1 MLYLCD
7 LLQSELEEA
16 FKELGEKP
24 YRARQLVQW
33 VYKKRETDLE
43 KMTDLPE
50 ELREKLRALP
60 IKTTS
65 LKLVHKKDSGEH
77 KATKYLFELE
87 DKNLIETVLLKV
99 PSRKTLCISTQ
110 VGCPIDCQFCASGK
124 EGVIRNLHVHEIVE
138 QVLAVNCDLYPDD
151 QIQNIV
157 VMGMGEPF
165 LNYERMMKALR
176 ILNAHWGMQIGA
188 RHITVS
194 TSGILPGIKRFA
206 KEPESFQLAVS
217 LHAAIDAKRTAIMP
231 INEKYPLA
239 DLKESLKGYLNHKN
253 KYITFEYILLA
264 GVNDQPE
271 DVLALTAFVQDLP
284 AKINLIPYNPVEGAP
299 FKTPSVESQ
308 RSFYQSLMDKNIF
321 STLRETKGSDIDAA
335 CGQLR
340 LRKKPVS
347 VDIEKVL

>member
-7 LLQSELEEA
+7 LFQSELEEA
-16 FKELGEKP
+16 FKGFGEKP

-33 VYKKRETDLE
+33 VYKKREMDLE
-43 KMTDLPE
+43 QMTDLPE
-50 ELREKLRALP
+50 PLRKKLQELPLKMA
-60 IKTTS
+60 S
-65 LKLVHKKDSGEH
+65 MKLVDKKDSGEN

-110 VGCPIDCQFCASGK
+110 VGCPIDCRFCASGK
-124 EGVIRNLHVHEIVE
+124 DGVIRNLQVHEIVE
-138 QVLAVNCDLYPDD
+138 QVLQVNRDLYPDD
-151 QIQNIV
+151 KIQNIV

-176 ILNAHWGMQIGA
+176 ILNADWGMQIGA

-217 LHAAIDAKRTAIMP
+217 LHAAIDTKRSAIMP

-239 DLKESLKGYLNHKN
+239 DLKASLKEYLNHKN
-253 KYITFEYILLA
+253 KQITFEYILLA

-271 DVLALTAFVQDLP
+271 DVTALREFVRDLP
-284 AKINLIPYNPVEGAP
+284 VKINLIPYNPVEGAS

-308 RSFYQSLMDKNIF
+308 RSFYQSLMDQAIF

-347 VDIEKVL
+347 VDIERVL